1 MMTAMGLP
9 PLDALEDLVRR
20 AGELALAKRGRV
32 AAEEK
37 ADRTLVTEADRE
49 VEAFLVSALAT
60 ILPEAAVLA
69 EEGSVRTG
77 AGSLCVVID
86 PIDGTSAFLA
96 GLPTWCV
103 SLGVLEGGRAIAG
116 VVHVPCTGETYGAAA
131 GAARLNGRPMRALP
145 GCPPAA
151 EPYILVPAKL
161 HLRRRLRYPGKAR
174 ALGSAAHHLALV
186 ARGSAEAAL
195 LEPAYLWDIAGAAA
209 VLAAVGGTLRY
220 ASGAAVDLEPLRDGR
235 RAPDDIVAAPA
246 DRIAEFLDL
255 LATGA

>member
-1 MMTAMGLP
+1 SGGSSAGSGSGRCRPCGGHAMMTAMGLP

-20 AGELALAKRGRV
+20 AGELALAKRGRG

-49 VEAFLVSALAT
+49 GEGVLVSALAT

-116 VVHVPCTGETYGAAA
+116 VIHVPCTGETYGAAA
-131 GAARLNGRPMRALP
+131 GVARLNGRPLRALS
-145 GCPPAA
+145 GRPPAP
-151 EPYILVPAKL
+151 EPYV
-161 HLRRRLRYPGKAR
+161 
-174 ALGSAAHHLALV
+174 V
-186 ARGSAEAAL
+186 
-195 LEPAYLWDIAGAAA
+195 
-209 VLAAVGGTLRY
+209 
-220 ASGAAVDLEPLRDGR
+220 
-235 RAPDDIVAAPA
+235 
-246 DRIAEFLDL
+246 
-255 LATGA
+255 

>member
-1 MMTAMGLP
+1 RCARSARFRSRTRWRWRRWRQDRRRRSTSSRRSSTSASRRSSSPSGGSSAGSGSGCCRGRGGHAMMTAMGLP
-9 PLDALEDLVRR
+9 PVDALEDLVRR

-69 EEGSVRTG
+69 EEGSVRSG

-103 SLGVLEGGRAIAG
+103 SPGVLEGGRAIAG

-174 ALGSAAHHLALV
+174 ALGSAAHH
-186 ARGSAEAAL
+186 
-195 LEPAYLWDIAGAAA
+195 
-209 VLAAVGGTLRY
+209 
-220 ASGAAVDLEPLRDGR
+220 
-235 RAPDDIVAAPA
+235 
-246 DRIAEFLDL
+246 
-255 LATGA
+255 

>member
-1 MMTAMGLP
+1 MMASMALP
-9 PLDALEDLVRR
+9 SLDALEDLVRR
-20 AGELALAKRGRV
+20 GGDLALARRGRV
-32 AAEEK
+32 TAEEK

-49 VEAFLVSALAT
+49 VEAFLVSALAA
-60 ILPEAAVLA
+60 IVPEAAVLA

-77 AGSLCVVID
+77 AGSLCIVID

-131 GAARLNGRPMRALP
+131 GVARLNGRPMPALP
-145 GCPPAA
+145 GRGPAP
-151 EPYILVPAKL
+151 EPYIVVPAKL
-161 HLRRRLRYPGKAR
+161 HLQRRLRYPGKAR

-209 VLAAVGGTLRY
+209 ILAAVDGTLCY
-220 ASGAAVDLEPLRDGR
+220 ASGAAVDLEALRDGR
-235 RAPDDIVAAPA
+235 RAPDDIIAAPT
-246 DRIAEFLDL
+246 DRIDEFLDL
-255 LATGA
+255 LGAGA